1 VISVAAAFDGLHWG
15 EFLPPVLISAVY
27 LLLFSKR
34 ARTLAR
40 EGRPVESWRVAS
52 FVSGALLLAF
62 VQLPP
67 FDTLG
72 DQVLIAHMIQHIII
86 GDIASLLVV
95 FGLTG
100 PVLQPLLHIRFTRPL
115 RTLAN
120 PIVAL
125 LLWTLDLYI
134 WHLPLLYQL
143 AIRHDL
149 VHALEHACFF
159 WFGALLWLALIG
171 PLPKPRWF
179 ENWGKLVYV
188 VGVRL
193 IGGILGN
200 VLIWTQTVVYPV
212 YKPSDAARGLNPL
225 SDQNL
230 AGAVMMVEQMFLTI
244 LLLGWLFYRFALQDE
259 QRQALLDLA
268 TQRGVELSD
277 DRAARAA
284 AAGASER
291 LRERLLSS
299 GAENEES
306 GGEIPGTGNGIRE
319 PAADPRGTGNGIR
332 EPAADSPGTGNGI
345 REPAADPPGT
355 SNGIREPATDPTR
368 TTNGIREHRGEPSEA
383 TVAERPDAGAETPT
397 R

>member
-1 VISVAAAFDGLHWG
+1 MISVAAEFDGLHLG
-15 EFLPPVLISAVY
+15 EFLPPVLITAVY
-27 LLLFSKR
+27 LLLFAKR
-34 ARTLAR
+34 AGTLSR
-40 EGRPVESWRVAS
+40 EGRPVAVWRVVS
-52 FVSGALLLAF
+52 FVSGALMLAV

-67 FDTLG
+67 FDALG

-100 PVLQPLLHIRFTRPL
+100 PVLQPLLHIRVTRPL
-115 RTLAN
+115 RAMAS
-120 PIVAL
+120 PVVAL
-125 LLWTLDLYI
+125 LLWTVDMYV

-149 VHALEHACFF
+149 VHAAEHACFF
-159 WFGALLWLALIG
+159 WFGALLWLGLIG

-179 ENWGKLVYV
+179 ASWGRLLYI

-268 TQRGVELSD
+268 TKRGVELSD

-284 AAGASER
+284 AAGTSER
-291 LRERLLSS
+291 LRERLLGV
-299 GAENEES
+299 GAESSDLVADTAER
-306 GGEIPGTGNGIRE
+306 PRE
-319 PAADPRGTGNGIR
+319 PAAD
-332 EPAADSPGTGNGI
+332 E
-345 REPAADPPGT
+345 
-355 SNGIREPATDPTR
+355 TR
-368 TTNGIREHRGEPSEA
+368 
-383 TVAERPDAGAETPT
+383 DAGAETPT

>member
-1 VISVAAAFDGLHWG
+1 MISVAAAFDGLHLG
-15 EFLPPVLISAVY
+15 EFLPPVLVSLAYI
-27 LLLFSKR
+27 LLFAKR
-34 ARTLAR
+34 ARTLSR
-40 EGRPVESWRVAS
+40 EGRPVASWRVVS
-52 FVSGALLLAF
+52 FVSGALMLAI

-67 FDTLG
+67 FDSLG
-72 DQVLIAHMIQHIII
+72 DQVLIAHMLQHIII

-100 PVLQPLLHIRFTRPL
+100 PVLQPLLHIRATRPL

-120 PIVAL
+120 PVIAL
-125 LLWTLDLYI
+125 LLWTVDIYI

-149 VHALEHACFF
+149 VHALEHAAFF
-159 WFGALLWLALIG
+159 WFGALLWLGLIG

-179 ENWGKLVYV
+179 ASWGALVYV

-230 AGAVMMVEQMFLTI
+230 AGAAMMIEQMFLTI

-259 QRQALLDLA
+259 QRQSLLDLA
-268 TQRGVELSD
+268 TRRGIELSD
-277 DRAARAA
+277 ERAARAA
-284 AAGASER
+284 SAGASDR
-291 LRERLLSS
+291 LRERLLGV
-299 GAENEES
+299 GAVIDDPAGENPEPPA
-306 GGEIPGTGNGIRE
+306 G
-319 PAADPRGTGNGIR
+319 PAAGETRDP
-332 EPAADSPGTGNGI
+332 
-345 REPAADPPGT
+345 
-355 SNGIREPATDPTR
+355 
-368 TTNGIREHRGEPSEA
+368 
-383 TVAERPDAGAETPT
+383 GAETPT
-397 R
+397 S

>member
-1 VISVAAAFDGLHWG
+1 MYDLGRSSIRRPALRRVPAAGAREPGY
-15 EFLPPVLISAVY
+15 I
-27 LLLFSKR
+27 LLFAKR
-34 ARTLAR
+34 AQTLSR
-40 EGRPVESWRVAS
+40 ERRPVARWRVVS
-52 FVSGALLLAF
+52 FLSGALMLAV

-100 PVLQPLLHIRFTRPL
+100 PVLQPLLHIRATRPL
-115 RTLAN
+115 RKLAS
-120 PIVAL
+120 PVIAL
-125 LLWTLDLYI
+125 LLWTVDLYV

-159 WFGALLWLALIG
+159 WFGALLWLGLIG
-171 PLPKPRWF
+171 PLPKPQWF
-179 ENWGKLVYV
+179 ASWGSLVYV

-230 AGAVMMVEQMFLTI
+230 AGAAMMIEQMFLTI
-244 LLLGWLFYRFALQDE
+244 LLSGWLFYRFALRDE
-259 QRQALLDLA
+259 QRQALMDLA
-268 TQRGVELSD
+268 TKRGIELSD
-277 DRAARAA
+277 ERAARAA
-284 AAGASER
+284 NAGASDR
-291 LRERLLSS
+291 LRERLL
-299 GAENEES
+299 
-306 GGEIPGTGNGIRE
+306 GNG
-319 PAADPRGTGNGIR
+319 ADI
-332 EPAADSPGTGNGI
+332 
-345 REPAADPPGT
+345 
-355 SNGIREPATDPTR
+355 PATADETAEQPNGPTV
-368 TTNGIREHRGEPSEA
+368 GE
-383 TVAERPDAGAETPT
+383 TRDAGAETPT

>member
-1 VISVAAAFDGLHWG
+1 MLPIPLATAFSGLHLG
-15 EFLPPVLISAVY
+15 EFLPPVAASSAY
-27 LLLFSKR
+27 LVLFSVR
-34 ARTLAR
+34 CRTLKR
-40 EGRPVESWRVAS
+40 ERRPVARWRVVS
-52 FVSGALLLAF
+52 FVSGALLLAV

-72 DQVLIAHMIQHIII
+72 DDVLIAHMIQHIII

-100 PVLQPLLHIRFTRPL
+100 PVIQPLLHIRVTRPL
-115 RTLAN
+115 RKLAH
-120 PIVAL
+120 PGVAL
-125 LLWTLDLYI
+125 VLWTVDLYI

-159 WFGALLWLALIG
+159 WFGTLLWLALIG

-179 ENWGKLVYV
+179 ASWGKLVYV

-193 IGGILGN
+193 VGGILGN

-212 YKPSDAARGLNPL
+212 YKSSDGARGLNAL

-230 AGAVMMVEQMFLTI
+230 AGAAMMVEQMILTI

-259 QRQALLDLA
+259 QRQALMDLA
-268 TQRGVELSD
+268 NRRGVELSD

-291 LRERLLSS
+291 LRERLLTDPPADGD
-299 GAENEES
+299 GADPSPE
-306 GGEIPGTGNGIRE
+306 RE
-319 PAADPRGTGNGIR
+319 PAHDA
-332 EPAADSPGTGNGI
+332 SV
-345 REPAADPPGT
+345 DPP
-355 SNGIREPATDPTR
+355 REGATR
-368 TTNGIREHRGEPSEA
+368 
-383 TVAERPDAGAETPT
+383 
-397 R
+397 

>member
-1 VISVAAAFDGLHWG
+1 VAAAFDGVHLG
-15 EFLPPVLISAVY
+15 EFLPPVLVSLAYI
-27 LLLFSKR
+27 LLFAKR
-34 ARTLAR
+34 AQTLSG
-40 EGRPVESWRVAS
+40 EGRPVARWRVVS
-52 FVSGALLLAF
+52 FVSGALMLAV
-62 VQLPP
+62 VQVPP

-72 DQVLIAHMIQHIII
+72 DQVLIAHMLQHIII

-95 FGLTG
+95 FGVTG

-120 PIVAL
+120 PVVAL
-125 LLWTLDLYI
+125 VLWTVDLYI

-159 WFGALLWLALIG
+159 WFGALLWLGLIG

-179 ENWGKLVYV
+179 ASWGSLVYV

-230 AGAVMMVEQMFLTI
+230 AGAAMMIEQMFLTI

-268 TQRGVELSD
+268 TKRGVALSD
-277 DRAARAA
+277 ERAARAA
-284 AAGASER
+284 SAGASDR
-291 LRERLLSS
+291 LRERLLGLSEP
-299 GAENEES
+299 ADAP
-306 GGEIPGTGNGIRE
+306 GERPAE
-319 PAADPRGTGNGIR
+319 PAAG
-332 EPAADSPGTGNGI
+332 E
-345 REPAADPPGT
+345 T
-355 SNGIREPATDPTR
+355 S
-368 TTNGIREHRGEPSEA
+368 
-383 TVAERPDAGAETPT
+383 DAGAETPT

>member
-1 VISVAAAFDGLHWG
+1 VISAAAAFDGLHLG
-15 EFLPPVLISAVY
+15 EFLPPVLVSLAY
-27 LLLFSKR
+27 LLLFARR
-34 ARTLAR
+34 AQTLAS
-40 EGRPVESWRVAS
+40 EGRPVATWRVVS
-52 FVSGALLLAF
+52 FVSGALMLAV
-62 VQLPP
+62 VQVPP

-72 DQVLIAHMIQHIII
+72 DEVLIAHMLQHIII

-100 PVLQPLLHIRFTRPL
+100 PVLQPLLHIRVTRPL
-115 RTLAN
+115 RTLAS
-120 PIVAL
+120 PVVAL
-125 LLWTLDLYI
+125 LLWTVDMYV

-149 VHALEHACFF
+149 VHAAEHACFF
-159 WFGALLWLALIG
+159 WFGALLWLGLIG

-179 ENWGKLVYV
+179 ASWGSLVYV

-230 AGAVMMVEQMFLTI
+230 AGAAMMIEQMFLTI
-244 LLLGWLFYRFALQDE
+244 LLLGWLFYRFALRDE

-268 TQRGVELSD
+268 TKRGVELSD

-284 AAGASER
+284 AAGASDR
-291 LRERLLSS
+291 LRDRLLGV
-299 GAENEES
+299 GAE
-306 GGEIPGTGNGIRE
+306 P
-319 PAADPRGTGNGIR
+319 P
-332 EPAADSPGTGNGI
+332 DSATNAT
-345 REPAADPPGT
+345 EPPG
-355 SNGIREPATDPTR
+355 RQAP
-368 TTNGIREHRGEPSEA
+368 
-383 TVAERPDAGAETPT
+383 
-397 R
+397 

>member
-1 VISVAAAFDGLHWG
+1 MLATV
-15 EFLPPVLISAVY
+15 VY

-34 ARTLAR
+34 AHTLAR
-40 EGRPVESWRVAS
+40 ERRPVERWRTVS
-52 FVSGALLLAF
+52 FVAGALTLAV

-67 FDTLG
+67 LDTLG

-86 GDIASLLVV
+86 GDIASLLIV

-100 PVLQPLLHIRFTRPL
+100 PVLQPLLHIRMTRPL
-115 RTLAN
+115 RKLAH
-120 PIVAL
+120 PVVAL
-125 LLWTLDLYI
+125 VLWTADLYV

-149 VHALEHACFF
+149 VHAAEHACFF
-159 WFGALLWLALIG
+159 WFGTLLWLGLIG
-171 PLPKPRWF
+171 PLPKPQWF
-179 ENWGKLVYV
+179 ASWGRLVYV

-212 YKPSDAARGLNPL
+212 YKASDATRGLNPL
-225 SDQNL
+225 SDQNV

-268 TQRGVELSD
+268 NQRGIDLTDE
-277 DRAARAA
+277 RATRAA

-291 LRERLLSS
+291 LRERLLEVDSQNRETELRIS
-299 GAENEES
+299 EAERS
-306 GGEIPGTGNGIRE
+306 V
-319 PAADPRGTGNGIR
+319 
-332 EPAADSPGTGNGI
+332 
-345 REPAADPPGT
+345 
-355 SNGIREPATDPTR
+355 PATSASAPDP
-368 TTNGIREHRGEPSEA
+368 GPEKAAH
-383 TVAERPDAGAETPT
+383 
-397 R
+397 

>member
-1 VISVAAAFDGLHWG
+1 MPSPLIPIAAAFSGLHLG
-15 EFLPPVLISAVY
+15 EFLPPVFASAVY
-27 LLLFSKR
+27 LVLFGVRS
-34 ARTLAR
+34 RTLKR
-40 EGRPVESWRVAS
+40 EQRPVARWRAVS
-52 FVSGALLLAF
+52 FVSGALTLAV

-67 FDTLG
+67 FDTLA

-100 PVLQPLLHIRFTRPL
+100 PVLQPLLHIRVTRPL
-115 RTLAN
+115 RKLAS
-120 PIVAL
+120 PVVAL
-125 LLWTLDLYI
+125 VLWTVDLYI

-149 VHALEHACFF
+149 VHAAEHACFF
-159 WFGALLWLALIG
+159 WFGTLLWLGLIG

-179 ENWGKLVYV
+179 ANWGRLAYV
-188 VGVRL
+188 VAVRL

-212 YKPSDAARGLNPL
+212 YKASDATRGLNPL

-268 TQRGVELSD
+268 NRTGVELSD

-284 AAGASER
+284 AAGASDR
-291 LRERLLSS
+291 LRERLLERQPADGDRAPLSTTRPHDS
-299 GAENEES
+299 GS
-306 GGEIPGTGNGIRE
+306 QP
-319 PAADPRGTGNGIR
+319 
-332 EPAADSPGTGNGI
+332 SP
-345 REPAADPPGT
+345 E
-355 SNGIREPATDPTR
+355 R
-368 TTNGIREHRGEPSEA
+368 TAH
-383 TVAERPDAGAETPT
+383 
-397 R
+397 